1 MTRVLVTGGRDY
13 FNPGKIREALDGVRK
28 GRGIKLLIHGM
39 ATGADSSARAWAER
53 FGIDQCMFPANWKGR
68 GNSAGPH
75 RNALMLEVAQPDVVI
90 AFPGGRG
97 TADMIKRAKD
107 AEIEVIQVTP

>member
-13 FNPGKIREALDGVRK
+13 FNPGKIREALDGLRK

-39 ATGADSSARAWAER
+39 ATGADASARAWADK
-53 FGIDQCMFPANWKGR
+53 FGVDQCMFPANWKGR
-68 GNSAGPH
+68 GGSAGPF
-75 RNALMLEVAQPDVVI
+75 RNALMLEVAQPDVVV

-97 TADMIKRAKD
+97 TDDMVQRATE
-107 AEIEVIQVTP
+107 AGVEVVRIHE